1 VSERSS
7 PPVGRPPRD
16 DDGDGLP
23 DGVRSDTWA
32 HEVTHAE
39 AEATRSPSIV
49 NRIVAASLRQRLL
62 VVLAGVAM
70 IGIGLWS
77 FRRLPV
83 DAYPDLSPPMVEII
97 TQWPGHAAEEV
108 ERLITAPVEL
118 QMNGLAGLRVMRS
131 ISLYGLSDVTLTF
144 VDGTDNYFARQQVF
158 ERVPDVELPPGVT
171 AGVSPLSSPSGLV
184 YRYVLQSPDRSAR
197 DLHILQDW
205 VIDRAY
211 KSAPGVADLESLGG
225 ETMQY
230 QVMIDPNKLAGAGLS
245 VSDVSTALDANNGN
259 AGGGFYSE
267 GGQFYYVR
275 GLGRLATTEDI
286 GNVVLA
292 VHNGIPVLVKDIGQ
306 VVIGAAP
313 RLGRFGYQNQND
325 AVEGVVKLRTGEQAQ
340 TVLQGIQK
348 KTEELNNQILPKD
361 VKVLPFYDRSDLI
374 HLTTRTV
381 EDNLLRGIVL
391 VIIVLIFFLYDIRSG
406 LIVAVTIPL
415 SLLFAFICLDLR
427 GIPANLLSIGAID
440 FGILVDGAVVMVE
453 NIYRRLADPEAEGF
467 GVVHTIIAAAAEVD
481 RPIFYAVA
489 VIIASFLPI
498 YVLRGP
504 SGKLFEPMADTTIFA
519 LVGALIVTLTL
530 LPVLCAWFMR
540 RGVRER
546 RNPAYEWIR
555 GLYARTLT
563 RALGRPWLTI
573 GLSTAVFVVS
583 LLFIPHIGA
592 EFMPKLD
599 EGALWVRA
607 TMPYTIS
614 FEESSRIV
622 PQVTSILRS
631 FPEVTIVASEH
642 GRPDDGTDPT
652 GFFNAEF
659 YVGLKPYSE
668 WHGAYRD
675 KAQLIDAVAERLK
688 VFPGITFNYTQPAE
702 DAVDEAETGLKSS
715 LDVKVFGS
723 DLAVLEQKG
732 RAVKRILDQ
741 VAGVKHV
748 TVVQELGQPSL
759 TIDIDRTKIA
769 RYGINVADI
778 NGLIEAAVGG
788 SAATQVAQG
797 ERLFDLV
804 VRLLPQY
811 RETPEQIGN
820 VLVATADGQR
830 VPLRELAD
838 IKLANGASFI
848 YRQDNSRFIGVQYSV
863 EGRDLASAVQ
873 EAQKKVAAAVPL
885 PAGYRIVWGGEYE
898 EYTASRAQLQLIL
911 PVTLALI
918 FVILFALY
926 NNFKFP
932 FITVAG
938 VVLSAPIGG
947 LLALELSGT
956 PFSVSSGI
964 GFLALFGVSVQT
976 AIVYI
981 SYVNEL
987 RRTGKPI
994 DEATLE
1000 AALLR
1005 LRPIMM
1011 TALVAALGLL
1021 PAALSTGV
1029 GSDSQRPFALVIVG
1043 GLFSRLLI
1051 SVYLMPAL
1059 YLVAAREGDR
1069 LEV

>member
-1 VSERSS
+1 M
-7 PPVGRPPRD
+7 
-16 DDGDGLP
+16 
-23 DGVRSDTWA
+23 
-32 HEVTHAE
+32 HAE
-39 AEATRSPSIV
+39 AEATRTPSIV

-62 VVLAGVAM
+62 VMLGAAAIVGL
-70 IGIGLWS
+70 GLWS

-118 QMNGLAGLRVMRS
+118 QMNGLPGLRVMRS

-144 VDGTDNYFARQQVF
+144 VDGTDNYFARQRVF
-158 ERVPDVELPPGVT
+158 ERVPDVELPPGVS

-211 KSAPGVADLESLGG
+211 KSVPGVADLESLGG

-230 QVMIDPNKLAGAGLS
+230 QVLIDPGKVAGAGLS
-245 VSDVSTALDANNGN
+245 VGDVATALDANNGN

-275 GLGRLATTEDI
+275 GLGRVATTEDI

-292 VHNGIPVLVKDIGQ
+292 VHDGIPVLVKDIGQ

-313 RLGRFGYQNQND
+313 RLGRFGYQRQND

-340 TVLQGIQK
+340 TVLKGIQQ
-348 KTEELNNQILPKD
+348 KTLELNNQILPKD
-361 VKVLPFYDRSDLI
+361 VKVVPFYDRSDLI

-391 VIIVLIFFLYDIRSG
+391 VIIVLIFFLYNLRSG

-453 NIYRRLADPEAEGF
+453 NIYRRLADPEAERL

-519 LVGALIVTLTL
+519 LIGALIVTLTL
-530 LPVLCAWFMR
+530 LPVLCAWFLR

-546 RNPAYEWIR
+546 RNPGFEWIR
-555 GLYARTLT
+555 GLYARTLD
-563 RALGRPWLTI
+563 RALARPWWTI
-573 GLSTAVFVVS
+573 GLSSAVFVLS
-583 LLFIPHIGA
+583 MLFIPHIGA

-614 FEESSRIV
+614 FEESSKIV
-622 PQVTSILRS
+622 PQVSDILRS
-631 FPEVTIVASEH
+631 FPEVTVVASEH

-659 YVGLKPYSE
+659 YVGLKPYGE

-675 KAQLIDAVAERLK
+675 KAQLITAVADRLK

-759 TIDIDRTKIA
+759 TIDIDRAKIA

-788 SAATQVAQG
+788 AAATQVAQG

-830 VPLRELAD
+830 VPLRELAN

-873 EAQKKVAAAVPL
+873 EAQRKVAAAVPL

-987 RRTGKPI
+987 RRTGKGI
-994 DEATLE
+994 GEATSE

-1021 PAALSTGV
+1021 PAALSSGV
-1029 GSDSQRPFALVIVG
+1029 GSDSQKPFALVIVG

-1059 YLVAAREGDR
+1059 YLVAARQGDR